1 MSKNKISKNW
11 INKQNRDQYV
21 RQSRTEGYRSRAI
34 YKLKEIDEKY
44 KILKNGIKLIDLGAA
59 PGSWSQYAAKKI
71 KNGKILSIDLKEIS
85 EIENIFKI
93 KGDFTELEC
102 QNKIKKYFNDKVDVI
117 LSDMAVNTS
126 GNKYLDSN
134 STGELCIS
142 AIKFSRNMLKS
153 KGIFVSKLFMGSS
166 FNDIMK
172 EAKATFKEIRIFKPQ
187 ASRKESKENFI
198 ICKYIL

>member
-71 KNGKILSIDLKEIS
+71 KNGKIMSIDLKEIS

-93 KGDFTELEC
+93 KGDFTEPGC

-172 EAKATFKEIRIFKPQ
+172 EAKATFKEIRIYKPQ